1 MIQSIHAIYENGVL
15 RPLSKLR
22 EVEEGQEVELM
33 VQSLLERQPEQT
45 ARCHAELLQRME
57 AGGFLEHLQPPPEPR
72 STDWRPL
79 LLEGEPLSETI
90 IKMRREG

>member
-1 MIQSIHAIYENGVL
+1 MD
-15 RPLSKLR
+15 
-22 EVEEGQEVELM
+22 
-33 VQSLLERQPEQT
+33 
-45 ARCHAELLQRME
+45 